1 MVTNGQNT
9 SAFILSLLIFVF
21 KCAHSLIHVNWT
33 NDDIHENQQLQSLLK
48 GMKPVIFYKVMH
60 VLTDHPIRYGDQQQR
75 CDDKNGNLQHYKHS
89 WNKTSA
95 LHVFPLPWLG
105 HSRNHPVRDSLK
117 VFRITA
123 VLPERKQS
131 EGSLSGDFL
140 GRVRAVT
147 QATYQSV
154 LSSEKLHEHYTLCQK
169 HMLLTLC
176 IIKLEEGQ
184 GFRSCWCLFCFSI
197 WIA

>member
-48 GMKPVIFYKVMH
+48 VVKPVIFYKVMH

-75 CDDKNGNLQHYKHS
+75 CDDKNGNLQHQNTAGIRKVHYMY
-89 WNKTSA
+89 
-95 LHVFPLPWLG
+95 
-105 HSRNHPVRDSLK
+105 SRCSDWSIVG
-117 VFRITA
+117 TT
-123 VLPERKQS
+123 QS
-131 EGSLSGDFL
+131 EIPLSCHSITCATSLRGKNFLRGRLSDAFL

-147 QATYQSV
+147 KATYQSV
-154 LSSEKLHEHYTLCQK
+154 LSSEK
-169 HMLLTLC
+169 
-176 IIKLEEGQ
+176 
-184 GFRSCWCLFCFSI
+184 
-197 WIA
+197 